1 MFKRVWMP
9 VTGQSLQ
16 VRAETGNKHDSYA
29 VDTLHDNIFSL
40 HVRDRGAEIAVH
52 LETKTRELFELP
64 CRN

>member
-29 VDTLHDNIFSL
+29 VGAVDTLHDNIFSL
-40 HVRDRGAEIAVH
+40 HVRDRGAEIASAF
-52 LETKTRELFELP
+52 RD
-64 CRN
+64 

>member
-29 VDTLHDNIFSL
+29 VDTLHTTTLFSL
-40 HVRDRGAEIAVH
+40 HVRDRVPKLPVH
-52 LETKTRELFELP
+52 LETKTR
-64 CRN
+64 